1 MAEREGICLTSMMLL
16 VGLGMSQ
23 YSSTTKADIFLSIG
37 LLVGREC
44 ISIDYQP
51 APEVTRANTENK
63 GSDRT
68 LEEESMD
75 TTTLIL
81 VIIGAF
87 TVSNWFM
94 RLVDYLEGGNKRV

>member
-1 MAEREGICLTSMMLL
+1 
-16 VGLGMSQ
+16 MSQ

-51 APEVTRANTENK
+51 APEVTRANTEIK
-63 GSDRT
+63 DSDRT
-68 LEEESMD
+68 LEASMD
-75 TTTLIL
+75 TTTLIF

-87 TVSNWFM
+87 TVSSWVM
-94 RLVDYLEGGNKRV
+94 RLVDYLEGRNKRV

>member
-1 MAEREGICLTSMMLL
+1 
-16 VGLGMSQ
+16 MS
-23 YSSTTKADIFLSIG
+23 
-37 LLVGREC
+37 
-44 ISIDYQP
+44 
-51 APEVTRANTENK
+51 TEIK

-75 TTTLIL
+75 TTTLIF

-94 RLVDYLEGGNKRV
+94 RLVDYLEGVNKRVQVYRVRSSF